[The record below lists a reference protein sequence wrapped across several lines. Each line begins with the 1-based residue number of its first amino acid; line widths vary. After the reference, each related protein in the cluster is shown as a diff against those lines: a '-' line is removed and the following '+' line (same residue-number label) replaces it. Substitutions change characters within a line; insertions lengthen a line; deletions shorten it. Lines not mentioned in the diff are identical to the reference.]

1 MSNVQNLEVLGGMI
15 TWIVPL
21 IAVAAPVLKLN
32 GNITRLNTILEQ
44 ALKTI
49 EKQGNSIEKLNNE
62 LYEVKHIQTNH
73 ETRLLSIEKRMDKKG
88 C

>member
-49 EKQGNSIEKLNNE
+49 EKQGNSIEKLNDE
-62 LYEVKHIQTNH
+62 LYEVKHIQANH
-73 ETRLLSIEKRMDKKG
+73 ETRLKSIEKRMDKKG